1 MSNNNKTKNNYMNNF
16 YSSQIDKRSSY
27 ISRSTNKKISSD
39 KYSKN
44 LVKNNSK
51 ENFKI
56 TATLMEINRFQ
67 NKNIK
72 YKKPELSQNNS
83 LYNLMAKN
91 QNENK
96 NLNAVS
102 IPKTKLIFQEK
113 NSHNSSLVFNIYEDM
128 KIKNNNSVISI
139 NKQNTKNNISNI
151 VKKNKNK
158 NSNINNKMTDKNNIN
173 LNIQKYSIKS
183 NYEYN
188 PKNYGK
194 FIYSNNNSK
203 EEKFGNNK
211 NIYNNN
217 NELILYSNNNNNIN
231 YISNHKNKYNNNTN
245 KDILQKYFIN
255 LFSSNKKK
263 NSVKKNNNNN
273 RENKFIN
280 DSFNNNKKSNL
291 KISNN
296 FNKEENNLD
305 KRKVTPKLNSN
316 NINNKKVSGLF
327 SANHKEKVSNIIT
340 EICNSKSKKMSENIT
355 KRNLSINI
363 HSCNI
368 NENKFKTSVNLEI
381 FNVNNNKN
389 LENNIPKLNLNQVFN
404 LKLFDKN
411 KMGKNYSNF
420 YCSNISVKSDKN
432 IKEHHRENAQNAV
445 NLKNKKLQFINN
457 NNNDNNINNNN
468 MKKRTNNFNSNAN
481 FNANGIQNNK
491 KEEKKARTNY
501 KYSSNKNNYKFS
513 PKNIYTKDIKKS
525 HLQRFFSYSKEKVD
539 PKDTKVN
546 FMNNIKKINF
556 NENTKSSSKNS
567 ARNLVKSTDNKS
579 QININEIK
587 NIDNLNNSNTKKKNS
602 SEKFKKKKEI
612 INDTYINLRKRRA
625 RYSDIN
631 KIIET
636 NNLKCMK
643 NINNSEI
650 NNIKNNNNNNK
661 NIYKNHNSKIKNKNM
676 QNNNLKRS
684 SHSASHNNLNNNKA
698 KYDISKIGNLFKPQ
712 MENKIRGSYKEAN
725 RKKEKNFDL
734 LSSLGKKPNMRNS
747 YAYSYKK
754 NHRNSEYYKSIKIKN
769 IYRGIYD
776 SNIKE
781 NNVNIKINAKNH
793 LPKEDMNHLETD
805 ENKTNENVIQ
815 NSLTLYSIYILSKY
829 YKTCD
834 KIGISKIALY
844 DINKNPIPIE
854 HSSTSDGI
862 NINYVFDLNPQFSYL
877 ADFNNDINNIPLIA
891 NFTEN
896 FYINFSIKNVYNS
909 SFKYIFINNYSDV
922 NNGISPV
929 NEIKIF
935 KSNIFLYKGLLNI
948 NDPNVIQISNLN
960 SEQDKGKLSINDLI
974 TNEKSNENKNKGKS
988 LTFTI
993 FKSLIKDNLDNNNND
1008 NDKDINFK
1016 MNKFNSA
1023 RNTFHKNYN
1032 KNSEE
1037 SNNNQIRDSNIYFNK
1052 SNNKS
1057 NSFANN
1063 NEFNNIENENEKSNN
1078 LLFFETNNENTKNNF
1093 YDNMSSL
1100 SKTSSYNLNYYGSDF
1115 NLNFPISENQF
1126 SKTLKFP
1133 NYTNKLFLN
1142 SYNSAFDDCDNLFK
1156 TSLGYINKPN
1166 DSEIFNNN
1174 NNLYNNEY
1182 NILYGNINVEKN
1194 YVEFNKIRIYL
1205 KSNYGHKRY
1214 IGLTGIIFIDE
1225 NQQEIDIE
1233 KASAIGALPKDLR
1246 TIYKDDSDNRI
1257 FENVFNGI
1265 NNTNDI
1271 DNMWVT
1277 KVYKNKSPPYL
1288 ELYFEEKIKL
1298 SKIIIYNYNEKNKLE
1313 ICTKTI
1319 EIYLDDYYYKTIN
1332 LIQGIGEIANVDKE
1346 SNLNDFGQEI
1356 CINNDYDIS
1365 DFNKLSTGLTIYD
1378 ANDYK
1383 DIKYA
1388 SNIFEQ
1394 SYETPYLPSG
1404 NIIKFQFLS
1413 YYYNSKENHN
1423 NNNYSEEEEYLG
1435 LDNIEIFNEE
1445 GINILNFD
1453 NNKNNNY
1460 KVISNRKINNIN
1472 KNNCNK
1478 NILIQCINDKDEY
1491 NNIVFNNENY
1501 LFYIYDKSIQISYIK
1516 FTPFRSN
1523 KNVCNNKVYKIKEI
1537 KLFCDDK
1544 IIFEGILYDNKPTI
1558 ILFTSEYKIINGIN
1572 RNYLTKYTAKRKI
1585 EEHESD
1591 NYYSLILS

>member
-16 YSSQIDKRSSY
+16 YLSQKDKRSTY

-44 LVKNNSK
+44 LMKNNSK

-56 TATLMEINRFQ
+56 TTTLMEMNRFQ
-67 NKNIK
+67 NKNFK

-83 LYNLMAKN
+83 LYNLMTKN

-102 IPKTKLIFQEK
+102 IPKTKLLFQEK

-139 NKQNTKNNISNI
+139 NKQNIKNNISNI
-151 VKKNKNK
+151 EKKNKNK
-158 NSNINNKMTDKNNIN
+158 NSNNNNKMIDKINKN

-194 FIYSNNNSK
+194 NIYSNNNSK

-217 NELILYSNNNNNIN
+217 NELILYSNNNNIN
-231 YISNHKNKYNNNTN
+231 YISNHKNKNNNYNNTN

-291 KISNN
+291 KNNNN
-296 FNKEENNLD
+296 FIKEDTNLD

-316 NINNKKVSGLF
+316 NCNNKKVSGLF

-368 NENKFKTSVNLEI
+368 NENNFKTSVNLEI
-381 FNVNNNKN
+381 LNVNNNKK

-411 KMGKNYSNF
+411 KMGKNYSNYF
-420 YCSNISVKSDKN
+420 CSNISVKSDKN
-432 IKEHHRENAQNAV
+432 IKDHQIENAQKSL
-445 NLKNKKLQFINN
+445 NLKNKKLYFINN
-457 NNNDNNINNNN
+457 NNKDNNNN
-468 MKKRTNNFNSNAN
+468 NNNIKKRTNNFNSNAN
-481 FNANGIQNNK
+481 INDNGILNNK
-491 KEEKKARTNY
+491 NEEKIARTNN
-501 KYSSNKNNYKFS
+501 KYSSNKNNHKFS
-513 PKNIYTKDIKKS
+513 PKNIYTKDIKKF
-525 HLQRFFSYSKEKVD
+525 HLQRFFSYSKEKVE
-539 PKDTKVN
+539 PRNNKAN

-556 NENTKSSSKNS
+556 NDNTKSSSKNS

-587 NIDNLNNSNTKKKNS
+587 YIDNLNNSNKKKKNS
-602 SEKFKKKKEI
+602 SEKFKNKKEI
-612 INDTYINLRKRRA
+612 ISDTYINLRKRRT

-650 NNIKNNNNNNK
+650 NNIKNNNNK
-661 NIYKNHNSKIKNKNM
+661 NIYQNHDNKNKTKNN
-676 QNNNLKRS
+676 QNNILKRS

-698 KYDISKIGNLFKPQ
+698 KYDINKIGNLFKPQ
-712 MENKIRGSYKEAN
+712 MENNIRGSYKEAN
-725 RKKEKNFDL
+725 RKKQKNFDL

-754 NHRNSEYYKSIKIKN
+754 NYRNSEYYKSIKIKN

-781 NNVNIKINAKNH
+781 NNININVKNQ
-793 LPKEDMNHLETD
+793 LPKENLNHLETD
-805 ENKTNENVIQ
+805 ENKTNENVIK
-815 NSLTLYSIYILSKY
+815 NSLTLYSIYILSRY
-829 YKTCD
+829 YNTCN

-862 NINYVFDLNPQFSYL
+862 NINYVFDLNPQFSYQ
-877 ADFNNDINNIPLIA
+877 ADFNSDINNIPLIA
-891 NFTEN
+891 NFSEN
-896 FYINFSIKNVYNS
+896 FYINFSIKNIYNS
-909 SFKYIFINNYSDV
+909 SFTYIFINNYSDV

-935 KSNIFLYKGLLNI
+935 KSNIFLYKGVLNV
-948 NDPNVIQISNLN
+948 NNPNVIQISNLN
-960 SEQDKGKLSINDLI
+960 NEQDKGKLSINDLI
-974 TNEKSNENKNKGKS
+974 TNEKSKEDKNNGKS

-993 FKSLIKDNLDNNNND
+993 FKSLIKDNLDNND
-1008 NDKDINFK
+1008 NDINFK

-1023 RNTFHKNYN
+1023 RNTFHKNYI
-1032 KNSEE
+1032 KTSEE
-1037 SNNNQIRDSNIYFNK
+1037 SNNNQIRDNNIYFDK
-1052 SNNKS
+1052 INNKS
-1057 NSFANN
+1057 NSFVNN
-1063 NEFNNIENENEKSNN
+1063 NEFNNFENDNEKSNN
-1078 LLFFETNNENTKNNF
+1078 LLFFETNNENTKINF
-1093 YDNMSSL
+1093 YDNISSL

-1115 NLNFPISENQF
+1115 NLNFPINESQF

-1156 TSLGYINKPN
+1156 TSMGYINKPN

-1182 NILYGNINVEKN
+1182 NMLYGNNNYEKN

-1205 KSNYGHKRY
+1205 KSNYGHKRF

-1246 TIYKDDSDNRI
+1246 TIYNDDSDNRI

-1277 KVYKNKSPPYL
+1277 KATKNKSPPYL

-1298 SKIIIYNYNEKNKLE
+1298 SKIIIYNYNDKNKLE

-1346 SNLNDFGQEI
+1346 NNLNDFGQEI
-1356 CINNDYDIS
+1356 FINNDYDIS

-1404 NIIKFQFLS
+1404 NIIKIQFLS
-1413 YYYNSKENHN
+1413 YYYYGKDNHN
-1423 NNNYSEEEEYLG
+1423 DNNNYSEEEEYLG
-1435 LDNIEIFNEE
+1435 QDNIEIFNEE
-1445 GINILNFD
+1445 GINILNID

-1460 KVISNRKINNIN
+1460 KVISNRKIKNIN
-1472 KNNCNK
+1472 NCSK
-1478 NILIQCINDKDEY
+1478 NILIQCIYDKDEY
-1491 NNIVFNNENY
+1491 SNNVFNKENY
-1501 LFYIYDKSIQISYIK
+1501 LFYIYDKSVQISYIK
-1516 FTPFRSN
+1516 FTPFRNN
-1523 KNVCNNKVYKIKEI
+1523 KNVTDNKVYKIKEI

-1558 ILFTSEYKIINGIN
+1558 ILFTSDYKITNGIN
-1572 RNYLTKYTAKRKI
+1572 RNYLTKYITKRKI

>member
-1 MSNNNKTKNNYMNNF
+1 MSKNNKTKNNYMNNF
-16 YSSQIDKRSSY
+16 YISQMDKRSSY

-44 LVKNNSK
+44 LVKNSSK

-56 TATLMEINRFQ
+56 TATLMEMNRFQ

-83 LYNLMAKN
+83 LYNLMTKN
-91 QNENK
+91 QNHNENK
-96 NLNAVS
+96 NINAVS
-102 IPKTKLIFQEK
+102 IPKNKLLFQDK

-139 NKQNTKNNISNI
+139 NKQNAKNNISNI
-151 VKKNKNK
+151 DKKDKNK
-158 NSNINNKMTDKNNIN
+158 NSNINNKIIDKNNIN

-217 NELILYSNNNNNIN
+217 NELILYSNNNNIN
-231 YISNHKNKYNNNTN
+231 YVSNHKNKNSNNTN

-263 NSVKKNNNNN
+263 NIKKSNNN

-291 KISNN
+291 KNSNN
-296 FNKEENNLD
+296 FFKEDNNLD

-316 NINNKKVSGLF
+316 NCNQKKVSGLF
-327 SANHKEKVSNIIT
+327 SANHKETVSNIIT

-368 NENKFKTSVNLEI
+368 NENKFKTSVNLEF
-381 FNVNNNKN
+381 FNVNNNQK

-411 KMGKNYSNF
+411 KMSNNYSNF

-432 IKEHHRENAQNAV
+432 IKDSQNQNAL
-445 NLKNKKLQFINN
+445 NLKNKKLYFLNNNN

-468 MKKRTNNFNSNAN
+468 MKKRTNNFNSNVN
-481 FNANGIQNNK
+481 INANGLLNIKN
-491 KEEKKARTNY
+491 EEKKARTNN
-501 KYSSNKNNYKFS
+501 KYSSNKNNHKFS

-525 HLQRFFSYSKEKVD
+525 HLQRFFSYSKEKMEQ
-539 PKDTKVN
+539 KNNKVN
-546 FMNNIKKINF
+546 FMNNIKKITF
-556 NENTKSSSKNS
+556 NDNTKSSSKNS

-579 QININEIK
+579 QVNINEIK
-587 NIDNLNNSNTKKKNS
+587 HIDNLNNSNKKKKNS

-612 INDTYINLRKRRA
+612 ASDTYINLRKRRA

-643 NINNSEI
+643 NINNSEL
-650 NNIKNNNNNNK
+650 NNIKNNNNNNNIHK
-661 NIYKNHNSKIKNKNM
+661 NNINKNKSKNS
-676 QNNNLKRS
+676 QNNKLKRS

-712 MENKIRGSYKEAN
+712 MENNMRGSYKEAN
-725 RKKEKNFDL
+725 RKKQKNFDL

-781 NNVNIKINAKNH
+781 NNVNINIKVKNN
-793 LPKEDMNHLETD
+793 LPKEDMNHLESD

-815 NSLTLYSIYILSKY
+815 NSLTLYSIYILSRY
-829 YKTCD
+829 YNSCD

-844 DINKNPIPIE
+844 DTNKNPIPIE
-854 HSSTSDGI
+854 HSSTSEGI
-862 NINYVFDLNPQFSYL
+862 NINYVFDLNPQFSYQ
-877 ADFNNDINNIPLIA
+877 ADFNNDVNNIPLIA

-896 FYINFSIKNVYNS
+896 FYINFSIKNIYNS

-922 NNGISPV
+922 SNGISPV

-935 KSNIFLYKGLLNI
+935 KSNIFLYKGFLND
-948 NDPNVIQISNLN
+948 NDPNIIQISNLN
-960 SEQDKGKLSINDLI
+960 CDKDKGKLSINDLI
-974 TNEKSNENKNKGKS
+974 TSDKSHDDKNNSKS

-993 FKSLIKDNLDNNNND
+993 FKSLIKDNIDNND
-1008 NDKDINFK
+1008 NDNNLK
-1016 MNKFNSA
+1016 MNKYNSA
-1023 RNTFHKNYN
+1023 RNTFHKNYI

-1037 SNNNQIRDSNIYFNK
+1037 NNNNPIRDSNIYFNK

-1057 NSFANN
+1057 NSFVNN
-1063 NEFNNIENENEKSNN
+1063 NELNNMENEPEKSNN
-1078 LLFFETNNENTKNNF
+1078 LLFFETNNDNNKNIF
-1093 YDNMSSL
+1093 YDNLSSL
-1100 SKTSSYNLNYYGSDF
+1100 SKTSSYNLNYYGNDF
-1115 NLNFPISENQF
+1115 KLNFPINESQF

-1142 SYNSAFDDCDNLFK
+1142 SYNSAFDDCDNLFR
-1156 TSLGYINKPN
+1156 TSMGYINKPN

-1182 NILYGNINVEKN
+1182 NMLYGNNNCEKN

-1205 KSNYGHKRY
+1205 KSNYGHKKY

-1225 NQQEIDIE
+1225 NNQEIDIE

-1246 TIYKDDSDNRI
+1246 TIYKDDNDNRI
-1257 FENVFNGI
+1257 FENVFNGA

-1277 KVYKNKSPPYL
+1277 KVKKNKSPPYL

-1313 ICTKTI
+1313 ICTKTL

-1346 SNLNDFGQEI
+1346 NNLNDFAQEI
-1356 CINNDYDIS
+1356 CFNNDYDVS

-1394 SYETPYLPSG
+1394 SYETPYLPCG

-1413 YYYNSKENHN
+1413 YYYYSNDND

-1435 LDNIEIFNEE
+1435 EDNIEIFNEE
-1445 GINILNFD
+1445 GINILNID

-1460 KVISNRKINNIN
+1460 KVISNRKIKNIN
-1472 KNNCNK
+1472 KKNCSK
-1478 NILIQCINDKDEY
+1478 NILIQCIYDKDEY
-1491 NNIVFNNENY
+1491 DNYVFNNENY

-1516 FTPFRSN
+1516 FTPFKNNKNLSN
-1523 KNVCNNKVYKIKEI
+1523 KIYKIKEI

-1544 IIFEGILYDNKPTI
+1544 IIFEGILYENKPTI
-1558 ILFTSEYKIINGIN
+1558 ILFTSDYKIVNGIN
-1572 RNYLTKYTAKRKI
+1572 RNYLTKYTTKRKI
-1585 EEHESD
+1585 EEHESN